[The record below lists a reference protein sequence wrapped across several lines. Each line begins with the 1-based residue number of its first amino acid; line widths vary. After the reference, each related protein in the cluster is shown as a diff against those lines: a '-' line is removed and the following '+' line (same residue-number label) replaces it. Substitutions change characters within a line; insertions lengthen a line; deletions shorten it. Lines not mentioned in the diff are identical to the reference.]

1 MKAQAVTYTRASLP
15 SSELCLP
22 AELSQLAAARTF
34 ARQAADAYGFD
45 GDGCYEFAYAVNEAV
60 TNAIRH
66 GRPDERGFIRVTTS
80 AEADRLTCAVR
91 DWGTFNAPAE
101 GSAAGSDAA
110 AEHGRGLALMRILMD
125 EVRLHTSSGG
135 TIVYLSKLRC

>member
-1 MKAQAVTYTRASLP
+1 LKAQTGTYAQASPP

-66 GRPDERGFIRVTTS
+66 GLPDEDGFIRVTIT
-80 AEADRLTCAVR
+80 AEPDRLTCAVR
-91 DWGTFNAPAE
+91 DWGTFTAPA
-101 GSAAGSDAA
+101 GGCAARSDAA

-125 EVRLHTSSGG
+125 DVRLHTSPGA
-135 TIVYLSKLRC
+135 TIVYLSKARC

>member
-1 MKAQAVTYTRASLP
+1 LKAQTVTDAQTSPP

-22 AELSQLAAARTF
+22 AECSQLAAARTF
-34 ARQAADAYGFD
+34 ARQSAAAYGLD
-45 GDGCYEFAYAVNEAV
+45 GDDCYEFAYAVNEAV

-66 GRPDERGFIRVTTS
+66 GLPDERGFIRVTIT

-91 DWGTFNAPAE
+91 DWGTFTAPAE
-101 GSAAGSDAA
+101 DPAASFDAA

-135 TIVYLSKLRC
+135 TTVYLSKVRC

>member
-1 MKAQAVTYTRASLP
+1 MKAQVATVPQTSPP

-22 AELSQLAAARTF
+22 AELSQLAVARTF
-34 ARQAADAYGFD
+34 ASQAADAYGLD

-66 GRPDERGFIRVTTS
+66 GLPDERGFIRVTIT

-91 DWGTFNAPAE
+91 DSGTFTAAAE
-101 GSAAGSDAA
+101 GPVASSDAG
-110 AEHGRGLALMRILMD
+110 AEHGRGLMLMRILMD
-125 EVRLHTSSGG
+125 EVRLHASPEG
-135 TIVYLSKLRC
+135 TTVYLSKRRC

>member
-1 MKAQAVTYTRASLP
+1 LKAQTVTDRQTNPP
-15 SSELCLP
+15 SSELRLP
-22 AELSQLAAARTF
+22 AEQSQLAAARTF
-34 ARQAADAYGFD
+34 ARQAAAAYGLD

-66 GRPDERGFIRVTTS
+66 GLPDERGFIRVTIT

-91 DWGTFNAPAE
+91 DWGTFTPPTE
-101 GSAAGSDAA
+101 GTVASSDAA
-110 AEHGRGLALMRILMD
+110 AEHGRGLMLMRILMD

-135 TIVYLSKLRC
+135 TTVYLSKVRC

>member
-1 MKAQAVTYTRASLP
+1 LKARAVTDTQTNSP

-22 AELSQLAAARTF
+22 AELSQLAVARTF
-34 ARQAADAYGFD
+34 ARQAAAAYGLD

-66 GRPDERGFIRVTTS
+66 GLPDERGFIRVTIT

-91 DWGTFNAPAE
+91 DWGRFTPPTE
-101 GSAAGSDAA
+101 GRAASSDAWA
-110 AEHGRGLALMRILMD
+110 DHGRGLMLMGILMD

-135 TIVYLSKLRC
+135 TTVYLSKVRG

>member
-1 MKAQAVTYTRASLP
+1 MKTRSVTDTKTKSP

-22 AELSQLAAARTF
+22 AELSQLAVARTF
-34 ARQAADAYGFD
+34 ARQAAAAYGLD

-66 GRPDERGFIRVTTS
+66 GLPDERGFIRVTIT

-91 DWGTFNAPAE
+91 DWGRFTPPTEGPAA
-101 GSAAGSDAA
+101 SSDAG
-110 AEHGRGLALMRILMD
+110 AEHGRGLMLMGILMD

-135 TIVYLSKLRC
+135 TTVYLSKVRC

>member
-1 MKAQAVTYTRASLP
+1 LKAQAVTYTRASLP

-34 ARQAADAYGFD
+34 ARQAAAAYGFD

-66 GRPDERGFIRVTTS
+66 GRPDERGFIRVTIS

-91 DWGTFNAPAE
+91 DWGTFIPPAE
-101 GSAAGSDAA
+101 GPAASCDLA

-125 EVRLHTSSGG
+125 EVRVHSFSGG
-135 TIVYLSKLRC
+135 TIVYLSKVRS

>member
-1 MKAQAVTYTRASLP
+1 MKAQAVTDTQTSAP
-15 SSELCLP
+15 ASELYLL

-34 ARQAADAYGFD
+34 ARRAAAAYGFD

-66 GRPDERGFIRVTTS
+66 GLPDERGFIRVTIT

-91 DWGTFNAPAE
+91 DWGTFTAPAAHP
-101 GSAAGSDAA
+101 AASFDAA
-110 AEHGRGLALMRILMD
+110 ADHGRGLALMRILMD
-125 EVRLHTSSGG
+125 EVRVHTSSGG
-135 TIVYLSKLRC
+135 TIVYVSKLRC

>member
-1 MKAQAVTYTRASLP
+1 MKAQVATVPQASP
-15 SSELCLP
+15 SSSELCLP

-34 ARQAADAYGFD
+34 ARQAADAHGLD

-66 GRPDERGFIRVTTS
+66 GLPDERGFIRVTIT

-91 DWGTFNAPAE
+91 DCGAFTAPAE
-101 GSAAGSDAA
+101 GPVASSDAG
-110 AEHGRGLALMRILMD
+110 AEHGRGLMLMGILMD
-125 EVRLHTSSGG
+125 EVRLRTSPEG
-135 TIVYLSKLRC
+135 TTVYLSKLRC

>member
-1 MKAQAVTYTRASLP
+1 LTTRAVTDTKTKSP

-22 AELSQLAAARTF
+22 AELSQLAVARTF
-34 ARQAADAYGFD
+34 ARQAAAAYGLD

-66 GRPDERGFIRVTTS
+66 GLPDERGFIRVTIT

-91 DWGTFNAPAE
+91 DWGRFTPPTEGPAA
-101 GSAAGSDAA
+101 SSDAGG
-110 AEHGRGLALMRILMD
+110 EHGRGLMLMGILMD

-135 TIVYLSKLRC
+135 TTVYLSKVRC